1 MPSRTPS
8 NNFAVDFAGDF
19 GRSGEFSSSLTIASD
34 RQKNSTPTLPAE
46 NWSLEN
52 YRPATPPPCDWSHQT
67 PPLATPQCALLR
79 IGPSINTI
87 GSRAEH
93 RCEPAAIKAPL
104 KSQRTAPGRQRKP
117 ANVSVR
123 SRLANCARWSVRR
136 RREDQRQDARDEAS
150 RPDSLPCAFFR
161 PSGIRHSRRFEPFI
175 TAGFPRRSAARG
187 FSEGFNGSSRLFCFI
202 ITD

>member
-93 RCEPAAIKAPL
+93 RCEPTATKAPL
-104 KSQRTAPGRQRKP
+104 QNQLNSAGSIEKAGRHEYAVEARKLRALVRAPSTRGS
-117 ANVSVR
+117 A
-123 SRLANCARWSVRR
+123 
-136 RREDQRQDARDEAS
+136 
-150 RPDSLPCAFFR
+150 
-161 PSGIRHSRRFEPFI
+161 
-175 TAGFPRRSAARG
+175 PRRARRDFRTWLAASHVLSPIG
-187 FSEGFNGSSRLFCFI
+187 NSPFPAF
-202 ITD
+202 